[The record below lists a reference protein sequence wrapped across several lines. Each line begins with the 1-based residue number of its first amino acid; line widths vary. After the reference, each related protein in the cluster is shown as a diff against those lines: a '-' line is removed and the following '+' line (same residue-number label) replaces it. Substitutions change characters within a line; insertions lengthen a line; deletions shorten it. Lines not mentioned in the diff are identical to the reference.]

1 MKIKTFTVSELNYYI
16 GKSIG
21 SNPLFFHVSVQ
32 GEVVNLKKTGYGY
45 TFFSL
50 KDQESKISCLITRS
64 ESLKDPAE
72 GDFILLKGKIHVYEK
87 NGTYSILV
95 KEFEK
100 AGRGTA
106 YENYLQVKAELG
118 DLGYFDAKYKKMLPA
133 FPKMIGIVTSASGAV
148 IEDLI
153 SIIGRRYPLVHLKI
167 FDVKVQGETAV
178 SEVIQG
184 IRHFQNEDKVD
195 LIILARG
202 GGSYDE
208 LSVFNSRELAE
219 EIFRC
224 FIPVVSAIG
233 HENDHFISD
242 MVADL
247 RAATP
252 SAAAELCV
260 PELNRTRKRCDESMD
275 KIGDILRQ
283 KLRSADMRLQFC
295 CRRMKVSTPKKQMLE
310 KRRSLE
316 TIFEKINRQMH
327 RHISSRK
334 EFSDIRYLKLSALNP
349 ANILQR
355 GYAVVEKRGIRV
367 RDIRSLAVGD
377 RIKTHLSDSFFE
389 AEIVQIA
396 DLKESSSE
404 KKGSGNRKS
413 FRQT

>member
-16 GKSIG
+16 GKLIS

-50 KDQESKISCLITRS
+50 KDQESKIRCLITHS
-64 ESLKDPAE
+64 ESLKEPAE
-72 GDFILLKGKIHVYEK
+72 GDFISLKGKIHVYEK

-100 AGRGTA
+100 VGRGTA
-106 YENYLQVKAELG
+106 YENYLQVKEELG
-118 DLGYFDAKYKKMLPA
+118 DLGYFDAKYKKALPI
-133 FPKMIGIVTSASGAV
+133 FPKMIGIITSASGAV

-153 SIIGRRYPLVHLKI
+153 SIISRRYPLVHLKI

-178 SEVIQG
+178 SEVIRG
-184 IRHFQNEDKVD
+184 IGYFQNEDEVD

-208 LSVFNSRELAE
+208 LSIFNSRELAE
-219 EIFRC
+219 AIFHC

-242 MVADL
+242 MVADV
-247 RAATP
+247 RAPTP

-260 PELNRTRKRCDESMD
+260 PELDRILKRCDESAD
-275 KIGDILRQ
+275 RIGYILGQ

-295 CRRMKVSTPKKQMLE
+295 CRRMKVSTPEKQVFE

-316 TIFEKINRQMH
+316 IIFEKINRQMH
-327 RHISSRK
+327 RCISSKR
-334 EFSDIRYLKLSALNP
+334 ELSDIRYLKLSALNP

-355 GYAVVEKRGIRV
+355 GYAVVEKSGIRV

-377 RIKTHLSDSFFE
+377 LIKAHLFDSFFE
-389 AEIVQIA
+389 AEIVQIV
-396 DLKESSSE
+396 DLKESGSE
-404 KKGSGNRKS
+404 KK
-413 FRQT
+413 